1 MGKTERQEG
10 VSYTIRPMTEADV
23 DDVCRVELASFPIPW
38 SRDAFVKEVTENNL
52 AHYFVAEVRDHAIGY
67 AGMWLIWDGADV
79 TNVAVLPEY
88 QGMGIGTALVK
99 KMADTVRASGAQT
112 LMLEVRRSNVVA
124 QHVYEKLGFTVCG
137 ERKGYYE
144 DNREDAILM
153 ELDVTKDRAE
163 DE

>member
-1 MGKTERQEG
+1 MGKTARETS
-10 VSYTIRPMTEADV
+10 VNYLIRPMTAD
-23 DDVCRVELASFPIPW
+23 DLDAVCHIEEVSFPIPW
-38 SRDAFVKEVTENNL
+38 SRDAFEKEVTENRL
-52 AHYFVAEVRDHAIGY
+52 AHYFVAVAGDAVIGY

-88 QGMGIGTALVK
+88 QGYGIGTALVQ
-99 KMADTVRASGAQT
+99 KMADTVKESGAET
-112 LMLEVRRSNVVA
+112 LMLEVRRSNERA
-124 QHVYEKLGFTVCG
+124 QHVYKNLGFTVCG

-153 ELDVTKDRAE
+153 QLDVTEERAE

>member
-52 AHYFVAEVRDHAIGY
+52 AHYFVAEVRGHAIGY

>member
-1 MGKTERQEG
+1 MGKTARQEG
-10 VSYTIRPMTEADV
+10 VSYTIRPMTEADI
-23 DDVCRVELASFPIPW
+23 DDVCQVEAASFPIPW
-38 SRDAFVKEVTENNL
+38 SRDAFVKEMTENNL
-52 AHYFVAEVRDHAIGY
+52 AHYFVAEVAGSAIGY

-88 QGMGIGTALVK
+88 QGLGIGTALVK
-99 KMADTVRASGAQT
+99 GMADTVRASGAQT
-112 LMLEVRRSNVVA
+112 LMLEVRRSNTVA
-124 QHVYEKLGFTVCG
+124 QHVYEKLGFVVCG

-153 ELDVTKDRAE
+153 QLDVTKVRAE